1 MLVKGLLAMDAMAR
15 RRRFH
20 VNPFDFSSSRV
31 LDSCLDFL
39 LYSSSDYMLL
49 VISSFPRRSF
59 PSRPT
64 AIASDQPSTERSTP
78 SSSSSRPVPF
88 QSISAQ
94 FLLHPSIQPASPHQ
108 LHVIISRTYKYHPL
122 STITEPHP
130 RRAVM
135 MWSSFAWHGMLG
147 SS

>member
-1 MLVKGLLAMDAMAR
+1 MVVAR

-64 AIASDQPSTERSTP
+64 AIHSKQPAKHREKHTIIIVVPSRPISVHLCPVPPPPIHP
-78 SSSSSRPVPF
+78 SS
-88 QSISAQ
+88 
-94 FLLHPSIQPASPHQ
+94 QPARISFM
-108 LHVIISRTYKYHPL
+108 LLFHVHI
-122 STITEPHP
+122 STIHCPQSLNHIPVE
-130 RRAVM
+130 R
-135 MWSSFAWHGMLG
+135 SSFAWHGMLG